1 MALNLIPDYE
11 LQFCMEQDLFGAMIH
26 PFSLIPNNKVLS
38 IFILAF
44 LFCVPN
50 FLK

>member
-11 LQFCMEQDLFGAMIH
+11 LLFCMEQDPLGARPH

-38 IFILAF
+38 MFILSF
-44 LFCVPN
+44 LFRVP
-50 FLK
+50 KPSQ